1 MIKSN
6 MGEAEINGTTT
17 IILAE
22 FSALTKGMVE
32 SLTENYG
39 KDDAKEMVEE
49 SYKRGL
55 MSEKEIRKESV
66 DILSDILETIPYE
79 VLTSIS
85 TRVKRIYYQ
94 D

>member
-6 MGEAEINGTTT
+6 MGEVEIRGITT

-39 KDDAKEMVEE
+39 KDEAKEMVER

-55 MSEKEIRKESV
+55 ISEKEIRKESA
-66 DILSDILETIPYE
+66 DILSDILEILKNHIKE
-79 VLTSIS
+79 
-85 TRVKRIYYQ
+85 

>member
-6 MGEAEINGTTT
+6 MGEVEINGTTT

-22 FSALTKGMVE
+22 FSSLTKGMVE
-32 SLTENYG
+32 SMTENYG
-39 KDDAKEMVEE
+39 KDEAKEMVQEA
-49 SYKRGL
+49 YKRGL

-66 DILSDILETIPYE
+66 DILSDILENLKNHIKE
-79 VLTSIS
+79 
-85 TRVKRIYYQ
+85 

>member
-6 MGEAEINGTTT
+6 MGEVEINGTTT

-22 FSALTKGMVE
+22 FSSLTKGMVE

-39 KDDAKEMVEE
+39 KDEAKEMVEE

-66 DILSDILETIPYE
+66 DILSDILESLKNHIKE
-79 VLTSIS
+79 E
-85 TRVKRIYYQ
+85 
-94 D
+94 

>member
-6 MGEAEINGTTT
+6 MGEVEINGTTT

-39 KDDAKEMVEE
+39 KDEAKEMVEE

-66 DILSDILETIPYE
+66 DILSDILESLKNHIKE
-79 VLTSIS
+79 E
-85 TRVKRIYYQ
+85 
-94 D
+94 

>member
-6 MGEAEINGTTT
+6 MGEVEISGTTT

-39 KDDAKEMVEE
+39 KDEAKEMVER

-55 MSEKEIRKESV
+55 MSEKEIKKESR
-66 DILSDILETIPYE
+66 DAILEILE
-79 VLTSIS
+79 SI
-85 TRVKRIYYQ
+85 KNHIEE

>member
-6 MGEAEINGTTT
+6 MGEVEISGTTT

-22 FSALTKGMVE
+22 FSALTKGLVE

-39 KDDAKEMVEE
+39 KDEAKEMVEE

-55 MSEKEIRKESV
+55 MSDKEIRKESL
-66 DILSDILETIPYE
+66 DILSDIIEILKNHIRE
-79 VLTSIS
+79 
-85 TRVKRIYYQ
+85 

>member
-6 MGEAEINGTTT
+6 MGEVEISGTTT

-39 KDDAKEMVEE
+39 KDEAKEMVER

-55 MSEKEIRKESV
+55 MSEKEIRKESL
-66 DILSDILETIPYE
+66 DILSDILESLKNHIKE
-79 VLTSIS
+79 
-85 TRVKRIYYQ
+85 

>member
-6 MGEAEINGTTT
+6 MGEVEISGTTT

-39 KDDAKEMVEE
+39 KNEAKEMVEQ

-55 MSEKEIRKESV
+55 MSEKEIRKETL
-66 DILSDILETIPYE
+66 DALSEAFEEIKKIIEED
-79 VLTSIS
+79 
-85 TRVKRIYYQ
+85 
-94 D
+94 

>member
-6 MGEAEINGTTT
+6 MGEVEISGTTT

-39 KDDAKEMVEE
+39 KDEAKEMVER

-66 DILSDILETIPYE
+66 DILSGILESLKNHIKE
-79 VLTSIS
+79 
-85 TRVKRIYYQ
+85 

>member
-6 MGEAEINGTTT
+6 MGEVEISGTTT

-39 KDDAKEMVEE
+39 KYEAKQMVQR

-55 MSEKEIRKESV
+55 MSEKEIRKESI
-66 DILSDILETIPYE
+66 DILSDILEILKNHIKE
-79 VLTSIS
+79 
-85 TRVKRIYYQ
+85 

>member
-6 MGEAEINGTTT
+6 MGEVEISGTTT

-22 FSALTKGMVE
+22 FSALTKGMAE

-39 KDDAKEMVEE
+39 KDEAKEMVER

-55 MSEKEIRKESV
+55 MSEKEIRKESI
-66 DILSDILETIPYE
+66 DILSDILEILKNHIKE
-79 VLTSIS
+79 
-85 TRVKRIYYQ
+85 

>member
-6 MGEAEINGTTT
+6 MGEVEISGTNT

-39 KDDAKEMVEE
+39 KDEAKEMVEE

-55 MSEKEIRKESV
+55 MSEKEIRKESL
-66 DILSDILETIPYE
+66 DILSDILEILKNHIKE
-79 VLTSIS
+79 
-85 TRVKRIYYQ
+85 

>member
-6 MGEAEINGTTT
+6 MGEVEISGTTT

-39 KDDAKEMVEE
+39 KDEAKEMVER

-55 MSEKEIRKESV
+55 MSEKELRKESL
-66 DILSDILETIPYE
+66 DILSDILENLKNQIKE
-79 VLTSIS
+79 
-85 TRVKRIYYQ
+85 

>member
-6 MGEAEINGTTT
+6 MGEVEISGTTT

-39 KDDAKEMVEE
+39 KDEAKEMVEQ

-55 MSEKEIRKESV
+55 MSEKEIRKESL
-66 DILSDILETIPYE
+66 DILSDIIENLKNHIKE
-79 VLTSIS
+79 
-85 TRVKRIYYQ
+85 

>member
-6 MGEAEINGTTT
+6 MGEVEISGTTT

-39 KDDAKEMVEE
+39 KDEAKEMVEE

-55 MSEKEIRKESV
+55 MSEKEIRKESL
-66 DILSDILETIPYE
+66 DILSDILETLKNHIKE
-79 VLTSIS
+79 
-85 TRVKRIYYQ
+85 

>member
-6 MGEAEINGTTT
+6 MGEVEISGTTT

-22 FSALTKGMVE
+22 FSELTKGMVE

-39 KDDAKEMVEE
+39 KDEAKEMVER
-49 SYKRGL
+49 SYKGGL
-55 MSEKEIRKESV
+55 MSEKELRKESV
-66 DILSDILETIPYE
+66 DILSDILESLKNHIE
-79 VLTSIS
+79 E
-85 TRVKRIYYQ
+85 

>member
-6 MGEAEINGTTT
+6 MGEVEISGTTT

-22 FSALTKGMVE
+22 FSALTKGIVE
-32 SLTENYG
+32 SLTDNYG
-39 KDDAKEMVEE
+39 KDEAKEMVER

-55 MSEKEIRKESV
+55 MSENEIRKESL
-66 DILSDILETIPYE
+66 DILSDILETLKNHIKE
-79 VLTSIS
+79 
-85 TRVKRIYYQ
+85 

>member
-6 MGEAEINGTTT
+6 MGEVEISGTTT

-39 KDDAKEMVEE
+39 KDEAKEMVEE

-55 MSEKEIRKESV
+55 MSEKEIRKESL
-66 DILSDILETIPYE
+66 DILSDVLEILKNHIKE
-79 VLTSIS
+79 
-85 TRVKRIYYQ
+85 

>member
-6 MGEAEINGTTT
+6 MGEVEISGTTT

-22 FSALTKGMVE
+22 FSALTKGIVE

-39 KDDAKEMVEE
+39 KDEAKEMVEE

-55 MSEKEIRKESV
+55 MSDKEIRKESL
-66 DILSDILETIPYE
+66 DILSDIIEILKNHIKE
-79 VLTSIS
+79 
-85 TRVKRIYYQ
+85 

>member
-6 MGEAEINGTTT
+6 MGEVEISGTTT

-32 SLTENYG
+32 SMTENYG
-39 KDDAKEMVEE
+39 KDEAKEMVEE

-55 MSEKEIRKESV
+55 MSEKEIRKESL
-66 DILSDILETIPYE
+66 DILSDIIESLKNQIKEDLFYA
-79 VLTSIS
+79 
-85 TRVKRIYYQ
+85 RM
-94 D
+94 

>member
-6 MGEAEINGTTT
+6 MGEVEISGTTT

-39 KDDAKEMVEE
+39 KDEAKEMVEE

-55 MSEKEIRKESV
+55 MSEKELRKESL
-66 DILSDILETIPYE
+66 DILSDILENLKNHIKE
-79 VLTSIS
+79 
-85 TRVKRIYYQ
+85 

>member
-6 MGEAEINGTTT
+6 MGEVEISGTTT

-39 KDDAKEMVEE
+39 KDEAKEMVEQ

-55 MSEKEIRKESV
+55 MSEKEIRKESL
-66 DILSDILETIPYE
+66 DIISDILEILKNHIKE
-79 VLTSIS
+79 
-85 TRVKRIYYQ
+85 

>member
-6 MGEAEINGTTT
+6 MGEVEISGTTT

-39 KDDAKEMVEE
+39 KDEAKETVQE

-55 MSEKEIRKESV
+55 MIEKEIRKESL
-66 DILSDILETIPYE
+66 DILSDILEILKNHIE
-79 VLTSIS
+79 E
-85 TRVKRIYYQ
+85 

>member
-6 MGEAEINGTTT
+6 MGEVEISGTTT

-22 FSALTKGMVE
+22 FSSLTKGMVE

-39 KDDAKEMVEE
+39 KDWAKEMVEE

-66 DILSDILETIPYE
+66 DILSDILESLKNHIKE
-79 VLTSIS
+79 E
-85 TRVKRIYYQ
+85 
-94 D
+94 

>member
-6 MGEAEINGTTT
+6 MGEVEISGTTT
-17 IILAE
+17 IIMAE

-39 KDDAKEMVEE
+39 KDEAKEMVEE

-55 MSEKEIRKESV
+55 MSEKELRKESV
-66 DILSDILETIPYE
+66 DILSDILESLKNHIKE
-79 VLTSIS
+79 E
-85 TRVKRIYYQ
+85 
-94 D
+94 

>member
-6 MGEAEINGTTT
+6 MGEVEISGITT

-39 KDDAKEMVEE
+39 KDEAKEMVER

-66 DILSDILETIPYE
+66 DILSDILENLKNQIKE
-79 VLTSIS
+79 
-85 TRVKRIYYQ
+85 

>member
-6 MGEAEINGTTT
+6 MGEVEISGTTT

-39 KDDAKEMVEE
+39 KDEAKEMVER

-55 MSEKEIRKESV
+55 ISENEIRKESL
-66 DILSDILETIPYE
+66 DILSDILESLKNHIE
-79 VLTSIS
+79 E
-85 TRVKRIYYQ
+85 

>member
-6 MGEAEINGTTT
+6 MGEVEISGTTT

-39 KDDAKEMVEE
+39 KDEAKEMVEE

-55 MSEKEIRKESV
+55 MSEKELRKESV
-66 DILSDILETIPYE
+66 EILSDILESLKNHIKE
-79 VLTSIS
+79 
-85 TRVKRIYYQ
+85 

>member
-1 MIKSN
+1 MIKSD
-6 MGEAEINGTTT
+6 MGAVEISGTTT
-17 IILAE
+17 IIMAE
-22 FSALTKGMVE
+22 FSSLTKGMVE

-39 KDDAKEMVEE
+39 KDEAKEMVEE

-66 DILSDILETIPYE
+66 EILSEILESLKNHIKE
-79 VLTSIS
+79 
-85 TRVKRIYYQ
+85 

>member
-6 MGEAEINGTTT
+6 MGEVEISGTTT

-22 FSALTKGMVE
+22 FSVLTKGMVE

-39 KDDAKEMVEE
+39 KDEAKEMVEQ

-55 MSEKEIRKESV
+55 MSEKEIRKESL
-66 DILSDILETIPYE
+66 DILSDILENLKNHIKE
-79 VLTSIS
+79 
-85 TRVKRIYYQ
+85 

>member
-6 MGEAEINGTTT
+6 IGEVEISGTTT

-22 FSALTKGMVE
+22 FSVLTKCMVE

-39 KDDAKEMVEE
+39 KDEAKEMVER

-55 MSEKEIRKESV
+55 MSEKELRKESV
-66 DILSDILETIPYE
+66 DILSGILENLKNYIKE
-79 VLTSIS
+79 
-85 TRVKRIYYQ
+85 

>member
-6 MGEAEINGTTT
+6 MGEVEISGTTT
-17 IILAE
+17 IILSE

-39 KDDAKEMVEE
+39 KDEAKEMVEQ

-55 MSEKEIRKESV
+55 MSEKEIRKESL
-66 DILSDILETIPYE
+66 DILSDILEILKNHIKE
-79 VLTSIS
+79 
-85 TRVKRIYYQ
+85 